1 MIIPL
6 GREMNC
12 LKDNLIEDYIINQ
25 CTLFIMPVYY
35 GKKIYSRIYELE
47 DDFIVPFKPLDIVK
61 ASCQFYCSSYKG
73 RIEGSHNVI
82 GKIHKAPISIYPT
95 LFFFPTTSP
104 SRHECTWVNDQHV
117 LNYRRHTSNSTFAT
131 FSNKETYEIPV
142 SARSFANQ
150 LLRTAHLR
158 NKFMQRINDMER
170 RKSQLYYYSPNLMSA
185 SENKDEY
192 GRHKRKKTHLQNES

>member
-1 MIIPL
+1 MNDRMI
-6 GREMNC
+6 E
-12 LKDNLIEDYIINQ
+12 EYIINQ
-25 CTLFIMPVYY
+25 CTLLIMPEYY
-35 GKKIYSRIYELE
+35 GSKIYSRIYELE

-104 SRHECTWVNDQHV
+104 NRQDCTWVNDQHV
-117 LNYRRHTSNSTFAT
+117 LNYRKATSESTFAT

-170 RKSQLYYYSPNLMSA
+170 RKSQLYYYSPTKMSA

-192 GRHKRKKTHLQNES
+192 GKLGNRKTTHLQNES